1 MYEFEKHLPKS
12 EAHNIQRIE
21 DKLRQAWVT
30 DPFDIAHESE
40 KLVYLGANKVE
51 ANRDKAVFRQM
62 QSEVALNYNPKSDD
76 GITFLEDSGKA
87 INAIRKQDPENLELP
102 QLDLVQKRLEAQV
115 MKFNPEEKGVL
126 FLDGGQFLYDVQTLP
141 NMGYSSSADM
151 FKKYVSTVF
160 HRR

>member
-102 QLDLVQKRLEAQV
+102 QLDLVQKRLETQV
-115 MKFNPEEKGVL
+115 MKFNPEAKGVL
-126 FLDGGQFLYDVQTLP
+126 FLDGGKFLYDLP
-141 NMGYSSSADM
+141 
-151 FKKYVSTVF
+151 KKAPTNEAVPLMPLSKF
-160 HRR
+160 D